1 MRPLV
6 NRVEQDPKDPKRK
19 FCQSMVIWGKVTRDA
34 KLEYTK
40 GSETAPPKP
49 KVTFGV
55 AYGDKGAENDKKFMN
70 CISIGECY
78 QTDLAQRVRAGDY
91 VLIAGRWSSKEYTN
105 KDGEQRTWNE
115 LRIEHIEIL
124 SDGFREA
131 VVDAMTTAMSK
142 ILTLG
147 RYDEKRD
154 FENEP
159 CAYDDNYADCKFD
172 CTDNPVFVHKVDCA
186 HENEKHAQS
195 CDECLNG
202 CSLQNAEQHADNH
215 ECNAR
220 RHSVAA
226 EFDRNV

>member
-6 NRVEQDPKDPKRK
+6 NRVEQDPKDSKRK

-40 GSETAPPKP
+40 GSDAAPPKP

-55 AYGDKGAENDKKFMN
+55 AYGDKGAETDKKFMN

-78 QTDLAQRVRAGDY
+78 QTDLAQRVHAGDY

-154 FENEP
+154 FVKAFNLSFVDAFWSLCQEMQGEAP
-159 CAYDDNYADCKFD
+159 EESAEEDGYGADDYEM
-172 CTDNPVFVHKVDCA
+172 TI
-186 HENEKHAQS
+186 
-195 CDECLNG
+195 
-202 CSLQNAEQHADNH
+202 
-215 ECNAR
+215 
-220 RHSVAA
+220 
-226 EFDRNV
+226 